1 MANTKNAEKAMRQS
15 RTRRERN
22 RLHGRT
28 ARNAVKKLRLSS
40 DRSEALKMLPEV
52 ISLVDRLAKRGVIHK
67 KKADNLKSGLMKKA
81 NTMK

>member
-15 RTRRERN
+15 RKRRERN

-67 KKADNLKSGLMKKA
+67 KKADNLKSGLMKKT
-81 NTMK
+81 NSMK